1 MPNMIMNAVS
11 KATSF
16 TAGVEDFWMH
26 GQVRRVGLRV
36 VPGFSEQGVGD
47 PYMQGR
53 VRQPDVRQV
62 AVRWSAFLLL
72 VDADVLDKS
81 VSLT

>member
-26 GQVRRVGLRV
+26 GQVRR
-36 VPGFSEQGVGD
+36 PHI
-47 PYMQGR
+47 
-53 VRQPDVRQV
+53 
-62 AVRWSAFLLL
+62 
-72 VDADVLDKS
+72 
-81 VSLT
+81 